1 MGFWYDKTIKP
12 YLFRKDPEAAH
23 HLAVR
28 GMHLASSV
36 QPLCRLL
43 ARLNRPGGR
52 CRPIELFGLHFPNA
66 VGLAAGFDKD
76 GVCWPAAAALGF
88 GHVEIGTV
96 TAQRQPG
103 NPRPRVFRYPQ
114 EEAVIN
120 RMGFNNDGA
129 EIVAQRLARQPR
141 RRRTV
146 PLGINIGK
154 SRAVGIDDAAE
165 DYLASFRALADH
177 ADYITINVSSP
188 NTPDLRLLQESSHLA
203 GLLGTL
209 CEANLHRTQ
218 DQGKTRVPLLIKIA
232 PDLSYRQ
239 IDALLETAADL
250 GLDGVIAT
258 NTTLDRPG
266 PCATM
271 RESGGLSGRPLR
283 TRATDIVRYI
293 HRHTEGK
300 LPIIGVGG
308 IHDLEAA
315 GEKMDAGAS
324 LVQIYTGMIYQG
336 PFFARD
342 VARALAHHQR
352 ADWI

>member
-12 YLFRKDPEAAH
+12 YLFRKDPETAH

-36 QPLCRLL
+36 RPLCRLM
-43 ARLNRPGGR
+43 ARLNRPGGL
-52 CRPIELFGLHFPNA
+52 CRPIKLFGLQFPNA

-103 NPRPRVFRYPQ
+103 NPRPRVFRYPAA
-114 EEAVIN
+114 EAVIN

-129 EIVAQRLARQPR
+129 EIVARRLARQPR
-141 RRRTV
+141 RRRTI

-154 SRAVGIDDAAE
+154 SRAVGIDDAAG

-203 GLLGTL
+203 GLLGAL
-209 CEANLHRTQ
+209 CDANLRRTR
-218 DQGKTRVPLLIKIA
+218 DEGKRRVPLLIKIA

-239 IDALLETAADL
+239 IDALLETAGDL
-250 GLDGVIAT
+250 HLDGVIAT

-266 PCATM
+266 PCATI

-342 VARALAHHQR
+342 VSRALAHHQR
-352 ADWI
+352 VGWI